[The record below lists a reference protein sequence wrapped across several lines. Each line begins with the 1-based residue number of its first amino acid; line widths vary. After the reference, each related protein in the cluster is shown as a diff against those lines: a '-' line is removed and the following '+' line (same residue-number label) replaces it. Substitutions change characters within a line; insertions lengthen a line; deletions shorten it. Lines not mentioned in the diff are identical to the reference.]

1 MFAKQLG
8 RVYQNGE
15 IVFEEGSMGRD
26 MYVIQNGEVEILKG
40 TGESQFRLAVLGKGQ
55 IFGEMALFENLP
67 RSATVRVK
75 GKARILTVDAR
86 AFLSKVSA
94 DPTLAFHILKEMSQR
109 VRRLDDEIKQLRD
122 QVKELSAAKASE
134 RRS

>member
-8 RVYQNGE
+8 RAYRNGE

-26 MYVIQNGEVEILKG
+26 MYVIQDGEVEILKG

-94 DPTLAFHILKEMSQR
+94 DPTLAFHILKEMSRR

-122 QVKELSAAKASE
+122 QVKELSGVKASE

>member
-26 MYVIQNGEVEILKG
+26 MYVIQDGEVEILKG

-122 QVKELSAAKASE
+122 QVKELSEAKASDP
-134 RRS
+134 RQ

>member
-8 RVYQNGE
+8 RAYRNGE

-26 MYVIQNGEVEILKG
+26 MYVIQDGEVEILKG

-122 QVKELSAAKASE
+122 QVKELSEAKASDP
-134 RRS
+134 RQ